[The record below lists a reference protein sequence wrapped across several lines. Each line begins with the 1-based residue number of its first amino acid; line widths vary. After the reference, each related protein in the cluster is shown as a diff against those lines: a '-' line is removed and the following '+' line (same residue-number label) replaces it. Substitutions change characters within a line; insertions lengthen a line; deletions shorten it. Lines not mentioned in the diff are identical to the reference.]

1 MNFQSKIKDK
11 NNLLLLLIVFAAV
24 LLRFYHFDQIPFTH
38 DEFSA
43 LFRTQFDNFQ
53 NLVRYGVCVDGHPA
67 GVQLF
72 LYYWTH
78 WFGTTEWI
86 VKLPFTL
93 AGIGAVVLIFFIGK
107 LWFNPTVGLI
117 AASFTASMQYMV
129 MNSQIARPYMSGLFI
144 TLFMFYCWSHL
155 ILHPERKFYSN
166 LVGYIIACTGAVYN
180 HYFSFLFAL
189 IIGIIGIF
197 LISGKRRFAY
207 LISGGIVFLLFLPH
221 WPITMAHLRL
231 KGIEGW
237 LGKPSPTF
245 LIEYLSYL
253 FHHSIY
259 LISLVIIIIIYGI
272 FTLKKDFFS
281 RQKFFLFS
289 TLFFLPILIGYLYST
304 YINAVLQYSVLIFTF
319 PYLFFVIF
327 GHLKEQKFAVNLLL
341 TGSILIT
348 ASITLILERKHF
360 DLFYKSV
367 YEKIITDYPGEN
379 KDSTLFLVY
388 SNRSISDYYL
398 NKNPHIHNVIFVD
411 SFAAPDQLDLFL
423 QQQSEHYTSLYWGA
437 ISSVPPNLFPIIKNY
452 YPTIEEEH
460 YYFSGETCLCSKK
473 KSNNKYSKT
482 IADFHS
488 SKFPED
494 WQQIDMEQLI
504 YNDSL
509 GKFPIIHIPN
519 EKEWNCAYTF
529 QLGDIEYHH
538 NDFIDIEIIFSSED
552 RMQNIEVVST
562 LHNGEKQ
569 IFWSSTNLMNFNPEV
584 HYSKGWHRAIHS
596 VKLADIQKINK
607 NTQVDI
613 FLWNKEKK
621 QILIQDIRISLRKG
635 NPYLYGIY
643 EKIEE

>member
-43 LFRTQFDNFQ
+43 LFRTQFDDFQ
-53 NLVRYGVCVDGHPA
+53 NLIRYGVCVDGHPA

-72 LYYWTH
+72 LYYWTN

-86 VKLPFTL
+86 VKLPFAL
-93 AGIGAVVLIFFIGK
+93 AGVEAVVLIFLIGK

-117 AASFTASMQYMV
+117 AASFAASLQYMV

-144 TLFMFYCWSHL
+144 TLLMFYCWSHL
-155 ILHPERKFYSN
+155 ILHPERKFYPN

-189 IIGIIGIF
+189 ITGIIGIF
-197 LISGKRRFAY
+197 LISGKRRTAY

-253 FHHSIY
+253 FHHSVY

-272 FTLKKDFFS
+272 FTLKKDSFS
-281 RQKFFLFS
+281 RQKFLLFF
-289 TLFFLPILIGYLYST
+289 TLFFLPIFIGYLYST
-304 YINAVLQYSVLIFTF
+304 YINAVLQYSVLIFSF
-319 PYLFFVIF
+319 PYLFFIIF
-327 GHLKEQKFAVNLLL
+327 GHLKEQKFAVNILL
-341 TGSILIT
+341 TAAILIT
-348 ASITLILERKHF
+348 SSLTLILERKHF
-360 DLFYKSV
+360 DLFYNSV
-367 YEKIITDYPGEN
+367 YEKIITDYPEEK

-388 SNRSISDYYL
+388 SNKSISDYFL
-398 NKNPHIHNVIFVD
+398 NKNPHVHNIIFAD
-411 SFAAPDQLDLFL
+411 SFPTPAQLDLFL
-423 QQQSEHYTSLYWGA
+423 QQQSEYYTSLYLGA
-437 ISSVPPNLFPIIKNY
+437 ISSVPPNFFPIIQNY
-452 YPTIEEEH
+452 YPAIEEQH
-460 YYFSGETCLCSKK
+460 YYFSGETCFFSKK
-473 KSNNKYSKT
+473 KNNYEHSKT

-488 SKFPED
+488 SKFPEN
-494 WQQIDMEQLI
+494 WQQIDIKQLT

-509 GKFPIIHIPN
+509 GKFPIIHIPK
-519 EKEWNCAYTF
+519 EKDWNCKYTF

-562 LHNGEKQ
+562 LYNGKNQ
-569 IFWSSTNLMNFNPEV
+569 IYWSSTNLMNFISEP
-584 HYSKGWHRAIHS
+584 HKWQRAIHS
-596 VKLADIQKINK
+596 IKLADIHKKNK
-607 NTQVDI
+607 HTQIDI

-621 QILIQDIRISLRKG
+621 QILIQNIRISLRKG